1 MNNKVVS
8 NFISIIVICIVLST
22 CANRGTI
29 SGGEK
34 DLEPPRIIK
43 ETPEN
48 FSTNFT
54 ENEIRIYFNEYVK
67 IKDVQKQLIIS
78 PPMKM
83 QPDITP
89 LGSAN
94 KFVTIKIY
102 DTLQPNTTYAFN
114 FGQSIVDNNEGNP
127 YSFYRYVFST
137 GDYIDSLGVG
147 GNILDAEKRK
157 PDDFV
162 SVMLYEVDS
171 IFTDS
176 MIYKESPKYITNTLD
191 STTTF
196 KLENLKAGK
205 YLMIALKDENGSNK
219 YEQQTDRIGFVQ
231 EHITIPTELSFDLKL
246 FKEEADFKVNRPKQT
261 AGNKIAFGFEGDAK
275 GLNIDLHSPKPEGFI
290 NRITK
295 DPKSDTLYYWYTP
308 KIEAD
313 SLLFS
318 LRNKTY
324 LDSVYVNIRDMK
336 KDTLVIKPIQSGTLK
351 LNENLELEGSIPFK
365 SINAESISLI
375 DKDSV
380 NVEFTI
386 KLDSLQNRY
395 VFDFEKKED
404 DIYSMQLLPNSIT
417 DIFDNKN
424 DTIKY
429 NLRTK
434 NASDYGKAR
443 ITLVNAVYPVIV
455 QLTDAQGKV
464 GAEVYGERNQSFD
477 FDNLSPSKYYIRVI
491 YDTNKNGK
499 WDTGNYLKKIQP
511 ERISYSK
518 EMIDVRANW
527 DIVETF
533 TLK

>member
-1 MNNKVVS
+1 V
-8 NFISIIVICIVLST
+8 ISA

-34 DLEPPRIIK
+34 DLEPPIITK

-78 PPMKM
+78 PPMKT
-83 QPDITP
+83 QPEITP
-89 LGSAN
+89 LGGAS

-114 FGQSIVDNNEGNP
+114 FGQSIVDNTEGNP

-137 GDYIDSLGVG
+137 GDYIDSLSVSGT
-147 GNILDAEKRK
+147 ILDAEKRE
-157 PDDFV
+157 PEEFV

-171 IFTDS
+171 IFNDS
-176 MIYKESPKYITNTLD
+176 VIYKESPKYITNTLD

-205 YLMIALKDENGSNK
+205 YLMIALKDENSSNK
-219 YEQQTDRIGFVQ
+219 YEQKTDQIGFAQ
-231 EHITIPTELSFDLKL
+231 EHITIPTDRSFDLKL
-246 FKEEADFKVNRPKQT
+246 FKEETDFKVNRPKQT
-261 AGNKIAFGFEGDAK
+261 AGNKIAFAFEGDAK
-275 GLNIDLHSPKPEGFI
+275 GLKINLHSPKPEGFI
-290 NRITK
+290 NRVTK

-308 KIEAD
+308 KIEMD

-318 LRNKTY
+318 VSNKAY
-324 LDSVYVNIRDMK
+324 LDSMYVNIRDMN
-336 KDTLVIKPIQSGTLK
+336 KDTLVIKAIQSGTLK
-351 LNENLELEGSIPFK
+351 LNEKFEVEGSIPFN
-365 SINAESISLI
+365 SIKKENIILI
-375 DKDSV
+375 DKDSLKV
-380 NVEFTI
+380 DFTA
-386 KLDSLQNRY
+386 KLDSLKNRY

-404 DIYSMQLLPNSIT
+404 DNYRMQLLPGALT
-417 DIFDNKN
+417 DLYENTN
-424 DTIKY
+424 DTLNY

-464 GAEVYGERNQSFD
+464 SAEVYGEKNQPFD
-477 FDNLSPSKYYIRVI
+477 FDNLNPSKYYIRVI

-518 EMIDVRANW
+518 EMIEPRANW

>member
-8 NFISIIVICIVLST
+8 NIISAIVICIVISA
-22 CANRGTI
+22 CANRATI

-34 DLEPPRIIK
+34 DLEPPIITK

-78 PPMKM
+78 PPMKT
-83 QPDITP
+83 QPEITP
-89 LGSAN
+89 LGGAS

-114 FGQSIVDNNEGNP
+114 FGQSIVDNTEGNP

-137 GDYIDSLGVG
+137 GDYIDSLSVS

-157 PDDFV
+157 PEDFV

-176 MIYKESPKYITNTLD
+176 VIYKESPKYITNTLD

-196 KLENLKAGK
+196 KLENLKAGE
-205 YLMIALKDENGSNK
+205 YLMIALKDENSSNR
-219 YEQQTDRIGFVQ
+219 YEQKTDRIGFIQ
-231 EHITIPTELSFDLKL
+231 EHITIPTDRLFDLKL
-246 FKEEADFKVNRPKQT
+246 FKEETDFKVNRPKQK
-261 AGNKIAFGFEGDAK
+261 AGNKIAFAFEGDAK
-275 GLNIDLHSPKPEGFI
+275 DLKINLHIAKPEGFI
-290 NRITK
+290 KRVTK
-295 DPKSDTLYYWYTP
+295 DPKSDTLYYWYAP
-308 KIEAD
+308 KIEMD

-318 LRNKTY
+318 VSNKAY
-324 LDSVYVNIRDMK
+324 LDSMYVKMRDMQ
-336 KDTLVIKPIQSGTLK
+336 KDTLVIKPVQSGILK
-351 LNENLELEGSIPFK
+351 LNENLEVEGSIPFK
-365 SINAESISLI
+365 SINTENISLM
-375 DKDSV
+375 DKDSADV
-380 NVEFTI
+380 KFTI
-386 KLDSLQNRY
+386 KLDTLQNRY

-404 DIYSMQLLPNSIT
+404 DTYRMQLLPGALT
-417 DIFDNKN
+417 DLFENQN
-424 DTIKY
+424 DTLTY
-429 NLRTK
+429 NLKTK
-434 NASDYGKAR
+434 NVSDYGKAR

-464 GAEVYGERNQSFD
+464 GAELYGERNQPFD
-477 FDNLSPSKYYIRVI
+477 FDNLNPSKYFIRVI

-499 WDTGNYLKKIQP
+499 WDTGNYLKKTQP

-527 DIVETF
+527 DIIETF

>member
-1 MNNKVVS
+1 MNNKTVS
-8 NFISIIVICIVLST
+8 NFISIIVISILIST

-34 DLEPPRIIK
+34 DLEPPIITK

-48 FSTNFT
+48 FSTNFA

-78 PPMKM
+78 PPMKT

-89 LGSAN
+89 LGGAS

-137 GDYIDSLGVG
+137 GDYIDSLSVS
-147 GNILDAEKRK
+147 GNILDAEKRA
-157 PDDFV
+157 PDEFV

-176 MIYKESPKYITNTLD
+176 VIYKDSPKYITNTLD

-205 YLMIALKDENGSNK
+205 YLMIALKDENSSNK
-219 YEQQTDRIGFVQ
+219 YEQKTDRIGFVQ
-231 EHITIPTELSFDLKL
+231 EHITIPADRLFDIKL
-246 FKEEADFKVNRPKQT
+246 FKEETDFKVNRPKQT
-261 AGNKIAFGFEGDAK
+261 AGNKIAFAFEGNVED
-275 GLNIDLHSPKPEGFI
+275 LNINLHSPKPDGFI
-290 NRITK
+290 DRITK

-308 KIEAD
+308 KIEMD

-318 LRNKTY
+318 VSNKTY
-324 LDSVYVNIRDMK
+324 LDSMYVSIRDMN
-336 KDTLVIKPIQSGTLK
+336 KDTLVIKPVQSGTLK
-351 LNENLELEGSIPFK
+351 LNENLEIEGSIPFK
-365 SINAESISLI
+365 SINEELISLI
-375 DKDSV
+375 DKDSMD
-380 NVEFTI
+380 VEFSVE
-386 KLDSLQNRY
+386 LDSLQNRY

-404 DIYSMQLLPNSIT
+404 ENYSMQLLPNSIT
-417 DIFDNKN
+417 DLFENKN
-424 DTIKY
+424 DTITY

-443 ITLVNAVYPVIV
+443 ITLINAVYPVIV

-464 GAEVYGERNQSFD
+464 SAEVYGERNQPFD
-477 FDNLSPSKYYIRVI
+477 FDNLNPSNYYIRVI

-511 ERISYSK
+511 ERISYSE
-518 EMIDVRANW
+518 EMIEVRANW
-527 DIVETF
+527 DVVETF